1 MKEHQPLFTSQI
13 KSYDIESNKERQIS
27 NESVKE
33 INRRNTIMRDNSLD
47 IATMVAYTE
56 AGKSITIKEKKMLLL
71 LELKI
76 MA

>member
-1 MKEHQPLFTSQI
+1 
-13 KSYDIESNKERQIS
+13 
-27 NESVKE
+27 
-33 INRRNTIMRDNSLD
+33 MRDNSLD

-76 MA
+76 MD